1 MESAQ
6 ITNDEKLGP
15 AELERELIRLLSGG
29 THWGLPGHTWTISGK
44 GYEYNSALNRYPQIS
59 QDHIQNIA
67 VIIESFYL
75 EVCFEYFFALNDTYP
90 YYGKCMCV
98 FHEL

>member
-15 AELERELIRLLSGG
+15 AELERELIRLLSGR

-67 VIIESFYL
+67 VIIL
-75 EVCFEYFFALNDTYP
+75 RCVLNTSL
-90 YYGKCMCV
+90 
-98 FHEL
+98 H